1 MAQGADEGRRLPV
14 AEGRV
19 RDQALAFLAA
29 AIARRHVGRGPGL
42 VDEHQPP
49 RIEPLLLLPPGG
61 AGRDDVRPV
70 LFGGAQGF
78 F

>member
-1 MAQGADEGRRLPV
+1 
-14 AEGRV
+14 V
-19 RDQALAFLAA
+19 RNQALAFLAA

-49 RIEPLLLLPPGG
+49 GIELLLLLPPSG
-61 AGRDDVRPV
+61 AGGDDVRPL
-70 LFGGAQGF
+70 LFGGAQSF